1 MDGKNINESNVLG
14 KLYTI
19 FNTQDPIK
27 VTLPVLKDKLGQSRI
42 YTKEKDKVP
51 RAKMVHELV
60 GGYFGRD
67 IYVLSGFGYKSLQ
80 DFKQEYKGD
89 VHAAVDAAI
98 NSNRIRCLNEKNF
111 FFSGDKALRQEIL
124 ETYVGLASGVF
135 DPVTF
140 ESLKAL
146 IRIMRVDAEVEA
158 RVSMMRFYN
167 PKADLT
173 MLKQEARSKVGSG
186 EQVDLQAEIHLAQ
199 KTQLAQTINAKALEL
214 VLGGCE
220 EVYRDKIRI
229 ASIADYINECLQE
242 VKNNP
247 KQVDSR
253 KLAGY
258 LTGLPAEQRN
268 PLITEIVTL
277 ANELSTKQQHMAEL
291 LLKPEQI
298 QLDKLHAHYTA
309 SMEKNADKE
318 LSLCK
323 ANTALDQLRSGMVM
337 HLLSDSM
344 LATGL
349 SIKSVHSTQ
358 QAIVSNDDAL
368 NNMIDTWQLHGR
380 AVLDSEACALNQQV
394 VGETVSNYF
403 KLSELLNR
411 PPRAI
416 SF

>member
-14 KLYTI
+14 KFYTI

-60 GGYFGRD
+60 AGYFGRD
-67 IYVLSGFGYKSLQ
+67 IYVLSGFGYKSLE
-80 DFKQEYKGD
+80 DFKQECNGD
-89 VHAAVDAAI
+89 AHAAVDAAI

-111 FFSGDKALRQEIL
+111 FFCGDKALRHEIL
-124 ETYVGLASGVF
+124 ETYIGLASGVY
-135 DPVTF
+135 DPVTL
-140 ESLKAL
+140 EALKAL

-167 PKADLT
+167 PKADLA
-173 MLKQEARSKVGSG
+173 MLKQEAISKIGAG

-220 EVYRDKIRI
+220 EIYRAKIRLG
-229 ASIADYINECLQE
+229 SIADYINECLQV
-242 VKNNP
+242 VKNIP
-247 KQVDSR
+247 KESDSR

-258 LTGLPAEQRN
+258 VTGLPVEQRT
-268 PLITEIVTL
+268 PLIIEIVTL
-277 ANELSTKQQHMAEL
+277 ANELCTKQHMAEL

-318 LSLCK
+318 LGLYE
-323 ANTALDQLRSGMVM
+323 ANTTLDQLRSGMVM
-337 HLLSDSM
+337 HLVSDSM

-380 AVLDSEACALNQQV
+380 TVLDSEACALNQQV

-403 KLSELLNR
+403 KLSDLLHR
-411 PPRAI
+411 PRATF
-416 SF
+416 S